1 MLRITFTQKSA
12 FDISTIPEQWREYV
26 TVKPGIVGSS
36 IVSQVSIG
44 VYPEDS
50 SYRYRALMQPRELV
64 LKFSLP
70 FYFEFPVGSQAT
82 FEGQTFTL
90 KRAQDL
96 KKQGE
101 RNIEYSVT
109 MYADDANLADYK
121 IRNSVDGRL
130 KWSMCARPHEFIE
143 EVVKN
148 LNQREGEGKWSV
160 GTCIDAS
167 EKSVEFNHTNIESAL
182 TDIVNAFETEY
193 EITPDCK
200 INLGKVE
207 YFKDDANMLALS
219 YGRGNGFVP
228 GVGRT
233 SEQGGEPIKRMYAQG
248 SDRNI
253 DRSTYGEMFKLS
265 DKPGELLLPL
275 SQTLAFD
282 GTHFEDEEGFDADKA
297 RTYQS
302 DAHGYYIERIDKV
315 STATKEDSL
324 DCSEIYPSREGEVTE
339 MPEMSDDDKSKNFY
353 DFVDSTIPQELDFN
367 SYLIAGETMTVIFQT
382 GMLAGDGKEFEVK
395 YFHDSVNGKLA
406 RRFEIVPQEIDG
418 ITMPNETFKPRETDK
433 YAVFGIQL
441 PKEYICNDS
450 DKTGASWQMMR
461 ECVRKLYECEE
472 QKFTFS
478 GELQAIWA
486 KRNWERV
493 GAHLVVGGYI
503 RFTDNQ
509 FAPEGTPIRI
519 VGIKDYITQPYAPQI
534 ELSNAISSPSSTSAS
549 LRQIE
554 NTEVV
559 INDTKRDV
567 IRFTKRRFRDAL
579 ETISMLEDAQ
589 LTNFNSAISP
599 VAIQTMAMLVGDES
613 LQFLMGQTIA
623 TIGSGDWAI
632 QFADNVLTAPGG
644 FLRHMTIG
652 VNTITANREYTDY
665 LTWQMPAMNVT
676 PKTGEKYYLYAV
688 VNRNGFAF
696 DEALGASIC
705 TTDGIWLLDTASHRI
720 DEDAATYHLLVGVL
734 NSEYNGERSFASLY
748 GFTEVLP
755 GRITT
760 DIIVSNDGKTYM
772 NLATG
777 EICGNIKFLSDDP
790 EKPYITIIEGGK
802 IKSEL
807 LDVSQ
812 IIARSVVVGEPNKQ
826 RVEIK
831 PSSIGHGSVKIFD
844 EDDNEVTSFEGQ
856 SYNSISDLYD
866 ASTGGDCEM
875 LNREEQMYGY
885 ASGVTLGRGIA
896 QYTVPHEDVPAENDT
911 PISDNFAITKPWY
924 TSAPTEISIKQG
936 HLRAVA
942 HASEVRCKVNNIG
955 DSTPLEPVAMSLASA
970 RIYVRIDTFSD
981 AQLTERISS
990 VNLVSAT
997 ASAQCL
1003 TTDIIEEDPDSK
1015 DSYVRIYPAQTNDS
1029 GVINIAN
1036 KKVKVPA
1043 GWHRVFISIS
1053 CQGVVTYS
1061 YANVYWGFTADN
1073 RDDIT
1078 VAYRNDSYESRFF
1091 ANGFCLGT
1099 RSDNY
1104 VMAMRTED
1112 GMRFIME
1119 NNGLGFDFSKSGIR
1133 TRAKGKNWLPL
1144 PLLIYKASYAFQSS
1158 SNTYQLNST
1167 QGLMTF
1173 NDDVLSVT
1181 RTAKGLVT
1189 LAFKDSWKADLGEI
1203 SAKNLLVNV
1212 NAHHQTMNA
1221 RIESISTSAIKVAI
1235 TSGASLYDANFDI
1248 VIYYLPS

>member
-12 FDISTIPEQWREYV
+12 FDISAIPEQWREYV
-26 TVKPGIVGSS
+26 TVKLGIVGSS

-44 VYPEDS
+44 VFPEDS

-70 FYFEFPVGSQAT
+70 FYFEFPVGSWVEI
-82 FEGQTFTL
+82 EGQTFAL

-109 MYADDANLADYK
+109 MYSDDANLADYK
-121 IRNSVDGRL
+121 IRNTVDGRL
-130 KWSMCARPHEFIE
+130 KWSMCARPQEFIE

-182 TDIVNAFETEY
+182 TDIANVFETEY

-233 SEQGGEPIKRMYAQG
+233 SEQGGEPVKRIYAQG

-253 DRSTYGEMFKLS
+253 DRSTYGEMLNLN

-282 GTHFEDEEGFDADKA
+282 GTCFEDEEGFDVDKA

-324 DCSEIYPSREGEVTE
+324 DCSEIYPSREGECTGLLE
-339 MPEMSDDDKSKNFY
+339 IDPAKNLY
-353 DFVDSTIPQELDFN
+353 DFVDDSIPANLDFN
-367 SYLIAGETMTVIFQT
+367 SYLIPGETMTVIFQT

-395 YFHDSVNGKLA
+395 YFHDSVNGKPA

-418 ITMPNETFKPRETDK
+418 ITMPNETFKPQETDK

-652 VNTITANREYTDY
+652 VNTITAKREYTDY
-665 LTWQMPAMNVT
+665 LTWQMPAMNLT

-696 DEALGASIC
+696 DEALGAAIC

-790 EKPYITIIEGGK
+790 ENPYITIIEGGK

-875 LNREEQMYGY
+875 LKREEQMYGY

-896 QYTVPHEDVPAENDT
+896 QYTVPHDDVSAENDT

-981 AQLTERISS
+981 DELNERISS

-1003 TTDIIEEDPDSK
+1003 TTDIIEEDPDAK
-1015 DSYVRIYPAQTNDS
+1015 ESYVRIYPAQTNDS

-1061 YANVYWGFTADN
+1061 YANVYWGFTDDN
-1073 RDDIT
+1073 RDDIA

-1119 NNGLGFDFSKSGIR
+1119 NNGIGFDFSKSGIR

-1158 SNTYQLNST
+1158 NNTYQLNST

-1173 NDDVLSVT
+1173 NDDVLQVT
-1181 RTAKGLVT
+1181 RTAKGLIT

-1203 SAKNLLVNV
+1203 SPKNLLVNV

-1221 RIESISTSAIKVAI
+1221 RIESISTSAIEVAI
-1235 TSGASLYDANFDI
+1235 TSGASLDDANFDI
-1248 VIYYLPS
+1248 IIYYLPS

>member
-1 MLRITFTQKSA
+1 MLHITFIKKGP
-12 FDISTIPEQWREYV
+12 FDISAIPEQWREYV
-26 TVKPGIVGSS
+26 VVKLGVVENQIVAR
-36 IVSQVSIG
+36 ISIG

-70 FYFEFPVGSQAT
+70 FYFEFPVGSWVEI
-82 FEGQTFTL
+82 EGQTFAL

-121 IRNSVDGRL
+121 IRNTVDGRL
-130 KWSMCARPHEFIE
+130 KWSMCARPQEFIE

-167 EKSVEFNHTNIESAL
+167 EKSVEFNHTYIDAAL
-182 TDIVNAFETEY
+182 TDIANAFETEY

-207 YFKDDANMLALS
+207 YFKDDENMLALS

-233 SEQGGEPIKRMYAQG
+233 SEQGGEPVKRIYAQG

-253 DRSTYGEMFKLS
+253 DRSTYGEMLNLN

-282 GTHFEDEEGFDADKA
+282 GTCFEDEEGFDVDKA

-324 DCSEIYPSREGEVTE
+324 DCSEIYPSREGECTGLLE
-339 MPEMSDDDKSKNFY
+339 IDPAKNLY
-353 DFVDSTIPQELDFN
+353 DFVDDSIPANLDFN
-367 SYLIAGETMTVIFQT
+367 SYLIPGETMTVIFQT

-395 YFHDSVNGKLA
+395 YFHDSVNGKPA

-418 ITMPNETFKPRETDK
+418 ITMPNETFKPQETDK

-554 NTEVV
+554 NTEVI

-632 QFADNVLTAPGG
+632 QFADNVLTAPRG

-696 DEALGASIC
+696 DEALGAAIC

-790 EKPYITIIEGGK
+790 ENPYITIIEGGK

-875 LNREEQMYGY
+875 LKREEQMYGY

-896 QYTVPHEDVPAENDT
+896 QYTVPHDDVSAENDT

-981 AQLTERISS
+981 DELNERISS

-1003 TTDIIEEDPDSK
+1003 TTDIIEEDPDAK
-1015 DSYVRIYPAQTNDS
+1015 ESYVRIYPAQTNDS

-1061 YANVYWGFTADN
+1061 YANVYWGFTDDN
-1073 RDDIT
+1073 RDDIA

-1119 NNGLGFDFSKSGIR
+1119 NNGIGFDFSKSGIR

-1158 SNTYQLNST
+1158 NNTYQLNST

-1173 NDDVLSVT
+1173 NDDVLQVT
-1181 RTAKGLVT
+1181 RTAKGLIT

-1203 SAKNLLVNV
+1203 SPKNLLVNV

-1221 RIESISTSAIKVAI
+1221 RIESISTSAIEVAI
-1235 TSGASLYDANFDI
+1235 TSGASLDDANFDI
-1248 VIYYLPS
+1248 IIYYLPS